1 MVRYR
6 AAGRS

>member
-6 AAGRS
+6 TKKR

>member
-6 AAGRS
+6 SW